1 MSKISI
7 KITIKVVNY
16 KETEIH
22 GCLFRCYED
31 GSVER
36 QLMRTNQHGKKGDWR
51 RCDNIKP
58 GYDKRRDR
66 YCIQVGVNG
75 KRYYLHRMVYF
86 AFNPTLDFYNR
97 KIQVDH
103 INRDSLDNQIA
114 NLREATH
121 AENQRN
127 TKAQR
132 NNKLGLKNIS
142 DRENCCGL

>member
-1 MSKISI
+1 
-7 KITIKVVNY
+7 
-16 KETEIH
+16 
-22 GCLFRCYED
+22 
-31 GSVER
+31 
-36 QLMRTNQHGKKGDWR
+36 MRTNQHGKKGDWR